1 MQHLRFLHYVDAV
14 ARCGSIRG
22 AAEKLHVASSAINRR
37 IQDLEEELGTPIF
50 ERLPR
55 GVRLTP
61 AGELFIGYARRR
73 KADLEQVRSQIE
85 ELGGVRRGRVTL
97 AASQAL
103 APAFLPQA
111 IHEFQ
116 TLRPGIA
123 FDVKV
128 LDRERAVD
136 AVTDFEADL
145 GLIFNP
151 PELRGLT
158 VLAQARQRT
167 CAMVAPDHPLAGR
180 ASVRLKDCLAYPLAL
195 PDGSL
200 SGRGVLEDLFE
211 QSPEQ
216 PHPPL
221 VSNSYEMMRGY
232 AREAGGVS
240 FQIEIGAGPSAG
252 AVAIPIDER
261 RLPAGRLVLVAL
273 RERVLATA
281 AAAFAEFVSGKLR
294 EAGQIGEWATNLVQR
309 APE

>member
-1 MQHLRFLHYVDAV
+1 MQHLRFLHYIDAV
-14 ARCGSIRG
+14 ARSGSIRA
-22 AAEKLHVASSAINRR
+22 AAEKLHVASSAVNRR
-37 IQDLEEELGTPIF
+37 VQDLEEELGTPIF

-55 GVRLTP
+55 GVRLTA
-61 AGELFIGYARRR
+61 AGELFLGYARRR
-73 KADLEQVRSQIE
+73 KADLDQVRSQIE
-85 ELGGVRRGRVTL
+85 DLGGVRRGHVTL

-103 APAFLPQA
+103 APAFLPKA

-116 TLRPGIA
+116 TSRPGIA

-128 LDRERAVD
+128 HDRERAVD

-151 PELRGLT
+151 PDLRGLA

-167 CAMVAPDHPLAGR
+167 CAMVAPDHPLAKR
-180 ASVRLKDCLAYPLAL
+180 SSVRLKDCLAYPIAL
-195 PDGSL
+195 PDSSL
-200 SGRGVLEDLFE
+200 SGRSVLEDLFE
-211 QSPEQ
+211 QSSAQ

-221 VSNSYEMMRGY
+221 VSNSYEMMRGF

-261 RLPAGRLVLVAL
+261 RLPTGRLVLVAL
-273 RERVLATA
+273 RDRVLPMA
-281 AAAFAEFVSGKLR
+281 AAAFAEFITEKLR
-294 EAGQIGEWATNLVQR
+294 ESNQNGE
-309 APE
+309 

>member
-14 ARCGSIRG
+14 ARSGSIRA
-22 AAEKLHVASSAINRR
+22 AAEKLHVASSAVNRR
-37 IQDLEEELGTPIF
+37 VQDLEAELGTPIF

-55 GVRLTP
+55 GVRLTA
-61 AGELFIGYARRR
+61 AGELFLGYARRR
-73 KADLEQVRSQIE
+73 RADLEQVRSQIE
-85 ELGGVRRGRVTL
+85 ELDGVRRGRVTL
-97 AASQAL
+97 VASQAL
-103 APAFLPQA
+103 APAFLPRA

-116 TLRPGIA
+116 ALRPGIA

-136 AVTDFEADL
+136 AVTGFEADL
-145 GLIFNP
+145 GLVFNP
-151 PELRGLT
+151 PQLQGLA

-180 ASVRLKDCLAYPLAL
+180 ASVRLKDCLAYPIAL
-195 PDGSL
+195 PDDSL
-200 SGRGVLEDLFE
+200 SGRGVLEDLFG
-211 QSPEQ
+211 QSSAQ

-252 AVAIPIDER
+252 AVAVPIDER
-261 RLPAGRLVLVAL
+261 GLPTGKLVLVAL
-273 RERVLATA
+273 RERVLPVA
-281 AAAFAEFVSGKLR
+281 AAAFAEFVAGKLR
-294 EAGQIGEWATNLVQR
+294 EAGQNGE
-309 APE
+309 

>member
-1 MQHLRFLHYVDAV
+1 MQHLRFLHYIDAV
-14 ARCGSIRG
+14 ARSGSIRA
-22 AAEKLHVASSAINRR
+22 AAEKLHVASSAVNRR
-37 IQDLEEELGTPIF
+37 VQDLEQELGTPLF

-55 GVRLTP
+55 GVRLTA
-61 AGELFIGYARRR
+61 AGELFLGYARRR
-73 KADLEQVRSQIE
+73 KADLDQVRSQIE
-85 ELGGVRRGRVTL
+85 DLSGMRRGQVTL

-111 IHEFQ
+111 IHAFQ

-136 AVTDFEADL
+136 AVTDFAADL

-151 PELRGLT
+151 PDLRGLA

-167 CAMVAPDHPLAGR
+167 CALVAPDHPLAGR
-180 ASVRLKDCLAYPLAL
+180 ASVRLKDCLAYPIAL
-195 PDGSL
+195 PDSSL
-200 SGRGVLEDLFE
+200 SGRSVLEDLFE
-211 QSPEQ
+211 QSSAQ

-252 AVAIPIDER
+252 AVAIPIAER
-261 RLPAGRLVLVAL
+261 GLPSGKLVLVAL
-273 RERVLATA
+273 RDRVLPVA
-281 AAAFAEFVSGKLR
+281 AAAFAEFICARL
-294 EAGQIGEWATNLVQR
+294 AQANQNGE
-309 APE
+309 

>member
-1 MQHLRFLHYVDAV
+1 MQHLRFLHYIDAV
-14 ARCGSIRG
+14 ARSGSIRA
-22 AAEKLHVASSAINRR
+22 AAEKLHVASSAVNRR
-37 IQDLEEELGTPIF
+37 VQDLEEELGTPLF

-55 GVRLTP
+55 GVRLTA
-61 AGELFIGYARRR
+61 AGELFLGYARRR
-73 KADLEQVRSQIE
+73 QADLEQVRSQIE
-85 ELGGVRRGRVTL
+85 DLGGVRRGQVTL

-103 APAFLPQA
+103 APAFLPRA
-111 IHEFQ
+111 IHAFQ
-116 TLRPGIA
+116 ALRPGIA

-128 LDRERAVD
+128 HDRERAVA

-151 PELRGLT
+151 PELRGLA

-180 ASVRLKDCLAYPLAL
+180 ASVRLKDCLDYPIAL
-195 PDGSL
+195 PDSSL
-200 SGRGVLEDLFE
+200 SGRSVLEDWFG
-211 QSPEQ
+211 QSAAQ

-232 AREAGGVS
+232 ARETGGVS

-252 AVAIPIDER
+252 VVAIPIDER

-273 RERVLATA
+273 RERVLPVA
-281 AAAFAEFVSGKLR
+281 AAAFAEFV
-294 EAGQIGEWATNLVQR
+294 AGQLRDANQDGE
-309 APE
+309 

>member
-1 MQHLRFLHYVDAV
+1 MQHLRFLHYIDAV
-14 ARCGSIRG
+14 ARSGSIRA
-22 AAEKLHVASSAINRR
+22 AAEKLHVASSAVNRR
-37 IQDLEEELGTPIF
+37 VQDLEEELGTPLF

-55 GVRLTP
+55 GVRLTA
-61 AGELFIGYARRR
+61 AGELFLGYARRR
-73 KADLEQVRSQIE
+73 QADLDQVRSQIE
-85 ELGGVRRGRVTL
+85 DLGGMRRGQVTL

-111 IHEFQ
+111 IHAFQ

-136 AVTDFEADL
+136 AVTDFAADL

-151 PELRGLT
+151 PDLRGLA

-167 CAMVAPDHPLAGR
+167 CALVAPDHPLAGR
-180 ASVRLKDCLAYPLAL
+180 ESVRLKDCLAYPIAL
-195 PDGSL
+195 PDSSL
-200 SGRGVLEDLFE
+200 SGRSVLEDLFE
-211 QSPEQ
+211 QSSAQ

-252 AVAIPIDER
+252 AVAIPIAER
-261 RLPAGRLVLVAL
+261 GLPSGRLVLVAL
-273 RERVLATA
+273 RDRVLPVA
-281 AAAFAEFVSGKLR
+281 AAAFAEFVCARL
-294 EAGQIGEWATNLVQR
+294 ADTNQNGE
-309 APE
+309 

>member
-1 MQHLRFLHYVDAV
+1 MQHLRFLHYIDAV
-14 ARCGSIRG
+14 ARCGSIRA
-22 AAEKLHVASSAINRR
+22 AAEKLHVASSAVNRR
-37 IQDLEEELGTPIF
+37 VQDVEAELGTPIF

-55 GVRLTP
+55 GVRLTA
-61 AGELFIGYARRR
+61 AGELFLGYARRR
-73 KADLEQVRSQIE
+73 QADLDQVRSQIE
-85 ELGGVRRGRVTL
+85 DLGGVRRGQVTL

-128 LDRERAVD
+128 LDRERA
-136 AVTDFEADL
+136 ACAITDFEADL

-151 PELRGLT
+151 PDLRGLT

-180 ASVRLKDCLAYPLAL
+180 ASMRLKDCLAYPMAL
-195 PDGSL
+195 PDSSL
-200 SGRGVLEDLFE
+200 SGRSVLEDLFE
-211 QSPEQ
+211 QSSAQ

-261 RLPAGRLVLVAL
+261 RLPTGRLVLVAL
-273 RERVLATA
+273 RDRVLPVA
-281 AAAFAEFVSGKLR
+281 AAAFAEFVGARLK
-294 EAGQIGEWATNLVQR
+294 EANQDGE
-309 APE
+309 

>member
-1 MQHLRFLHYVDAV
+1 MQHLRFLHYIDTV
-14 ARCGSIRG
+14 ARCGSIRA
-22 AAEKLHVASSAINRR
+22 AAEKLHVASSAVNRR
-37 IQDLEEELGTPIF
+37 VQDLEEELGTPLF

-55 GVRLTP
+55 GVRLTA
-61 AGELFIGYARRR
+61 AGELFLGYARRR
-73 KADLEQVRSQIE
+73 QADLEQVRSQIE
-85 ELGGVRRGRVTL
+85 DLEGMRRGQVTL

-111 IHEFQ
+111 IHAFQ

-128 LDRERAVD
+128 LDRGRAVD
-136 AVTDFEADL
+136 AVVDFEADL

-180 ASVRLKDCLAYPLAL
+180 ASVRLKDCLDYPIAL
-195 PDGSL
+195 PDSSL
-200 SGRGVLEDLFE
+200 SGRSVLEDLFE
-211 QSPEQ
+211 QSSAQ

-232 AREAGGVS
+232 ARAAGGVS

-252 AVAIPIDER
+252 AVAIPIAER
-261 RLPAGRLVLVAL
+261 GLPSGRLVLVAL
-273 RERVLATA
+273 RERVLPVA
-281 AAAFAEFVSGKLR
+281 AAAFAEFVADRLMD
-294 EAGQIGEWATNLVQR
+294 ANQNGE
-309 APE
+309 

>member
-1 MQHLRFLHYVDAV
+1 MQHLRFLHYIDAV
-14 ARCGSIRG
+14 ARSGSIRA
-22 AAEKLHVASSAINRR
+22 AAEKLHVASSAVNRR
-37 IQDLEEELGTPIF
+37 VQDLEEELGTPLF

-55 GVRLTP
+55 GVRLTA
-61 AGELFIGYARRR
+61 AGELFLGYARRR
-73 KADLEQVRSQIE
+73 QADLEQVRSQIE
-85 ELGGVRRGRVTL
+85 DLEGMRRGQVTL

-111 IHEFQ
+111 IHAFQ

-128 LDRERAVD
+128 LDRERAAN

-151 PELRGLT
+151 PDLRGLA

-167 CAMVAPDHPLAGR
+167 CALVAPDHPLAGR
-180 ASVRLKDCLAYPLAL
+180 ASVRLKDCLAYPIAL
-195 PDGSL
+195 PDSSL
-200 SGRGVLEDLFE
+200 SGRSVLEDLFE
-211 QSPEQ
+211 QSSAQ

-252 AVAIPIDER
+252 AVAIPIAER
-261 RLPAGRLVLVAL
+261 GLPSGRLVLVAL
-273 RERVLATA
+273 RDRVLPVA
-281 AAAFAEFVSGKLR
+281 AAAFAEFVSARLWD
-294 EAGQIGEWATNLVQR
+294 ANQNGE
-309 APE
+309 

>member
-1 MQHLRFLHYVDAV
+1 MQHLRFLHYIDAV
-14 ARCGSIRG
+14 ARSGSIRA
-22 AAEKLHVASSAINRR
+22 AAEKLHVASSAVNRR
-37 IQDLEEELGTPIF
+37 VQDLEEELGTPLF

-55 GVRLTP
+55 GVRLTA
-61 AGELFIGYARRR
+61 AGELFLGYARRR
-73 KADLEQVRSQIE
+73 KADLDQVRSQIE
-85 ELGGVRRGRVTL
+85 DLSGMRRGQVTL

-111 IHEFQ
+111 IHAFQ

-136 AVTDFEADL
+136 AVTDFAADL

-151 PELRGLT
+151 PDLRGLA

-167 CAMVAPDHPLAGR
+167 CALVAPDHPLAGR
-180 ASVRLKDCLAYPLAL
+180 ASVRLKDCLAYPIAL
-195 PDGSL
+195 PDSSL
-200 SGRGVLEDLFE
+200 SGRSVLEDLFE
-211 QSPEQ
+211 QSSAQ

-252 AVAIPIDER
+252 AVAIPIAER
-261 RLPAGRLVLVAL
+261 GLPSGKLVLVAL
-273 RERVLATA
+273 RDRVLPVA
-281 AAAFAEFVSGKLR
+281 AAAFTEFICARL
-294 EAGQIGEWATNLVQR
+294 AQANQDGE
-309 APE
+309 

>member
-1 MQHLRFLHYVDAV
+1 MQHLRFLHYIDTV
-14 ARCGSIRG
+14 ARCGSIRA
-22 AAEKLHVASSAINRR
+22 AAEKLHVASSAVNRR
-37 IQDLEEELGTPIF
+37 VQDLEEELGTPLF

-55 GVRLTP
+55 GVRLTA
-61 AGELFIGYARRR
+61 AGELFLGYARRR
-73 KADLEQVRSQIE
+73 QADLDQVRSQIE
-85 ELGGVRRGRVTL
+85 DLEGMRRGQVTL

-103 APAFLPQA
+103 APAFLPLA
-111 IHEFQ
+111 IHAFQ

-136 AVTDFEADL
+136 AVTDFAADL

-151 PELRGLT
+151 PDLRGLA

-167 CAMVAPDHPLAGR
+167 CALVAPDHPLAGR
-180 ASVRLKDCLAYPLAL
+180 ASVRLKDCLAYPIAL
-195 PDGSL
+195 PDSSL
-200 SGRGVLEDLFE
+200 SGRSVLEDLFE
-211 QSPEQ
+211 QSSAQ

-252 AVAIPIDER
+252 AVAIPIAER
-261 RLPAGRLVLVAL
+261 GLPSGRLVLVAL
-273 RERVLATA
+273 RDRVLPVA
-281 AAAFAEFVSGKLR
+281 AAAFAEFVCARLAEANQSG
-294 EAGQIGEWATNLVQR
+294 E
-309 APE
+309 

>member
-1 MQHLRFLHYVDAV
+1 MQHLRFLHYIDTV
-14 ARCGSIRG
+14 ARCGSIRA
-22 AAEKLHVASSAINRR
+22 AAEKLHVASSAVNRR
-37 IQDLEEELGTPIF
+37 VQDLEEELGTPLF

-55 GVRLTP
+55 GVRLTA
-61 AGELFIGYARRR
+61 AGELFLGYARRR
-73 KADLEQVRSQIE
+73 QADLDQVRSQIE
-85 ELGGVRRGRVTL
+85 DLEGMRRGQVTL

-111 IHEFQ
+111 IHAFQ

-136 AVTDFEADL
+136 AVTDFAADL

-151 PELRGLT
+151 PDLRGLA

-167 CAMVAPDHPLAGR
+167 CALVAPDHPLAGR
-180 ASVRLKDCLAYPLAL
+180 ASVRLKDCLAYPIAL
-195 PDGSL
+195 PDSSL
-200 SGRGVLEDLFE
+200 SGRSVLEDLFE
-211 QSPEQ
+211 QSSAQ

-252 AVAIPIDER
+252 AVAIPIAER
-261 RLPAGRLVLVAL
+261 GLPSGRLVLVAL
-273 RERVLATA
+273 RDRVLPVA
-281 AAAFAEFVSGKLR
+281 AAAFAEFVCARLA
-294 EAGQIGEWATNLVQR
+294 EANQNGE
-309 APE
+309 

>member
-1 MQHLRFLHYVDAV
+1 MQHLRFLHYIDTV
-14 ARCGSIRG
+14 ARCGSIRA
-22 AAEKLHVASSAINRR
+22 AAEKLHVASSAVNRR
-37 IQDLEEELGTPIF
+37 VQDLEEELGTPLF

-55 GVRLTP
+55 GVRLTA
-61 AGELFIGYARRR
+61 AGELFLGYARRR
-73 KADLEQVRSQIE
+73 QADLDQVRSQIE
-85 ELGGVRRGRVTL
+85 DLGGVRRGQVTL

-111 IHEFQ
+111 IHAFQ

-136 AVTDFEADL
+136 AVTDFAADL

-151 PELRGLT
+151 PDLRGLA

-180 ASVRLKDCLAYPLAL
+180 ASVRLKDCLAYPIAL
-195 PDGSL
+195 PDSSL
-200 SGRGVLEDLFE
+200 SGRSVLEDLFE
-211 QSPEQ
+211 QSSAQ

-252 AVAIPIDER
+252 AVAIPIAER
-261 RLPAGRLVLVAL
+261 GLPSGRLVLVAL
-273 RERVLATA
+273 RDRVLPVA
-281 AAAFAEFVSGKLR
+281 AAAFAEFVCARLA
-294 EAGQIGEWATNLVQR
+294 EANQNGE
-309 APE
+309 

>member
-1 MQHLRFLHYVDAV
+1 MQHLRFLHYIDAV
-14 ARCGSIRG
+14 ARCGSIRA
-22 AAEKLHVASSAINRR
+22 AAEKLHVASSAVNRR
-37 IQDLEEELGTPIF
+37 VQDVEAELGTPIF

-55 GVRLTP
+55 GVRLTA
-61 AGELFIGYARRR
+61 AGELFLGYARRR
-73 KADLEQVRSQIE
+73 QADLDQVRSQIE
-85 ELGGVRRGRVTL
+85 DLGGVRRGQVTL

-116 TLRPGIA
+116 ALRPGIA

-128 LDRERAVD
+128 LDRERAVA
-136 AVTDFEADL
+136 AVTDFDADL

-151 PELRGLT
+151 PDLRGLA

-167 CAMVAPDHPLAGR
+167 CAMVAPGHPLAGR
-180 ASVRLKDCLAYPLAL
+180 ASVRLKDCLDYPLAL
-195 PDGSL
+195 PDSSL
-200 SGRGVLEDLFE
+200 SGRSVLEDLFE
-211 QSPEQ
+211 QSSAQ

-261 RLPAGRLVLVAL
+261 RLPTGKLVLVAL
-273 RERVLATA
+273 RERVLPVA
-281 AAAFAEFVSGKLR
+281 AAAFAEFVSAKLR
-294 EAGQIGEWATNLVQR
+294 DANQDGE
-309 APE
+309 